1 MPHRIPENFRAIG
14 RVVSL
19 HGLQGALKV
28 ESWSDFPE
36 RFEALRW
43 IYLRRVT
50 GELERHEV
58 KNVRFGSR
66 HILLKLEGLT
76 HREQVEEYREAELLV
91 PDEESWPLPQNHYY
105 VSDLIGMETVG
116 TDETLLGEVIEI
128 DAGGAQDILRVQG
141 PFGELMIP
149 LVDEWVSEID
159 IAARKIRV
167 SNWKNLV
174 NPEESKDED

>member
-1 MPHRIPENFRAIG
+1 MPHRIPDDFRAIG
-14 RVVSL
+14 RVVAP

-28 ESWSDFPE
+28 ISWSDFPE
-36 RFEALRW
+36 RFETLRW
-43 IYLRRVT
+43 VYLKGVT
-50 GELERHEV
+50 GELARHEV

-66 HILLKLEGLT
+66 HIFLKLEGLT

-91 PDEESWPLPQNHYY
+91 PDEESWPLPPNRYY
-105 VSDLIGMETVG
+105 VSDLVGMEAVG
-116 TDETLLGEVIEI
+116 TDETLLGRVIEI

-141 PFGELMIP
+141 PYGELMIP
-149 LVDEWVSEID
+149 LVDEWVPEID

-174 NPEESKDED
+174 NPEKSKDED